1 MAKNPVIKNYIK
13 EVENELGDMDKNTKN
28 SIRQELEVHLNEKFT
43 ERKGKLKLEKIKEE
57 FGEPNQIAI
66 EYKRE
71 MLEEKSEPSRKK
83 EKKKRAIPI
92 IAVTIVAII
101 IIAGIFLFI
110 PAEDSENNDIK
121 IGGTIYEGKGLDSL
135 QIGDSQQEVIDKLGQ
150 PNSRSDQSY
159 TIWLNYRENYGID
172 LLINRN
178 TDLVTEIRFNEGFD
192 GGLSSGITIGTHITE
207 VLNQYNGPTRTLRA
221 SSDDTHSCVY
231 GSHKILYMVEDEDNN
246 IVSFK
251 YVDAGSGILFWFG
264 ADEMVIQV
272 DVFSPFEE
280 TIYEGIGLSYIQIGD
295 DINKMFSAF
304 GTEYFRN
311 DTANAIWISYR
322 ETLGIDFLV
331 GNVSKEILEIRFNY
345 GFNASLP
352 NGIKIGS
359 TLNELINQS
368 YSNLDPISIDI
379 SEIKNIP
386 AGIEPALYEVY
397 ENNNIV
403 FYELF
408 DLEAGILYW
417 TDDNGIIIQIVVA
430 EPLTI
435 E

>member
-1 MAKNPVIKNYIK
+1 
-13 EVENELGDMDKNTKN
+13 
-28 SIRQELEVHLNEKFT
+28 
-43 ERKGKLKLEKIKEE
+43 
-57 FGEPNQIAI
+57 
-66 EYKRE
+66 
-71 MLEEKSEPSRKK
+71 RKK

>member
-1 MAKNPVIKNYIK
+1 MVKNPVIKNYIK
-13 EVENELGDMDKNTKN
+13 KVEKELGDMDKNTKN
-28 SIRQELEVHLNEKFT
+28 SILQELEVHLNEKFT

-66 EYKRE
+66 DYKKE
-71 MLEEKSEPSRKK
+71 MLEEKSESSTKK
-83 EKKKRAIPI
+83 DKKKRVIPI

-101 IIAGIFLFI
+101 IIASIFLFI

-121 IGGTIYEGKGLDSL
+121 IAGTIYEGKGLDSL
-135 QIGDSQQEVIDKLGQ
+135 QIGESRQEVIDKLGQ
-150 PNSRSDQSY
+150 PNSRSDQTY
-159 TIWLNYRENYGID
+159 TIWLNYRDNYGID

-192 GGLSSGITIGTHITE
+192 GGLSNGITIGTHINE

-221 SSDDTHSCVY
+221 SSDDTHNCAY

-246 IVSFK
+246 IISFK
-251 YVDAGSGILFWFG
+251 YVDASSGILFWFD
-264 ADEMVIQV
+264 ADEKVIQV

-280 TIYEGIGLSYIQIGD
+280 IIYEGIGLSYIQIGD
-295 DINKMFSAF
+295 DINKIFSAF

-311 DTANAIWISYR
+311 DTANTTWISYR

-331 GNVSKEILEIRFNY
+331 GNVSKEIIEIRFNY
-345 GFNASLP
+345 GSNASLL

-359 TLNELINQS
+359 TLNELLNQS
-368 YSNLDPISIDI
+368 YSDLDPISIDI
-379 SEIKNIP
+379 SEIQNFP
-386 AGIEPALYEVY
+386 VGVEPVLYEVY

-403 FYELF
+403 IYELF
-408 DLEAGILYW
+408 DLKAGILYYASN
-417 TDDNGIIIQIVVA
+417 NGIIIQIVVSRSF
-430 EPLTI
+430 TNI
-435 E
+435 